1 MNDVVTFFVG
11 FAITW
16 CVFFYFL
23 TRSAPLR
30 PRRGQAEPGSSTP
43 TTPTAE
49 PATFLANDPIAQRTT
64 RPDTPRWGIP
74 NSPHFVQSP
83 DVRPF
88 SSRCRIGTGG
98 QGLTINDLAK
108 ENSSAASKSA
118 TL

>member
-1 MNDVVTFFVG
+1 MNGVVTFFVG

-43 TTPTAE
+43 TTPTTPTAQ

-64 RPDTPRWGIP
+64 HRDTPRWGIP
-74 NSPHFVQSP
+74 NSP

-108 ENSSAASKSA
+108 NSSAASKSA

>member
-108 ENSSAASKSA
+108 NSSAASKSA